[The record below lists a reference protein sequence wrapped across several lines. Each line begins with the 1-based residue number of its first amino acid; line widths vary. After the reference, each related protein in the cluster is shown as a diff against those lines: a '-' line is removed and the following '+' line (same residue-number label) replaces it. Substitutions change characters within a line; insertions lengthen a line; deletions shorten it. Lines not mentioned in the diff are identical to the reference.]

1 MTQCNF
7 CFENNATINLGDNYN
22 ILFIGDPTLNE
33 TAWACEE
40 CHQTFRREGVLKS
53 KKGFSIIIP

>member
-7 CFENNATINLGDNYN
+7 CFKNNATINLGDNYN
-22 ILFIGDPTLNE
+22 ILFLGDPTLNE
-33 TAWACEE
+33 TAWACED

>member
-1 MTQCNF
+1 MTICNF
-7 CFENNATINLGDNYN
+7 CLKNNATINLGDKYN
-22 ILFIGDPTLNE
+22 ILFLSDPTLNE

-40 CHQTFRREGVLKS
+40 CHQIFRRDGALKS